1 MMHSSSNYDPFYRLV
16 LHRPRG
22 ELLKKQKLMNCWK
35 ILGKI
40 CYKGHVNRIALTN
53 TWV

>member
-22 ELLKKQKLMNCWK
+22 ELLKKQKTK
-35 ILGKI
+35 INELLENI
-40 CYKGHVNRIALTN
+40 RENML
-53 TWV
+53 